1 MTHRFKEILPYHE
14 PDPIVKRVWKFL
26 LRSEQKIK
34 MFLHHLQII
43 LINTS
48 YQDMLSTQYR
58 LRLEGICRSI
68 ASGTEVSIDDMIWA
82 EKLAK
87 ANTSARGMLRTARK
101 IARNPN
107 DQFTNQLDIGD
118 PDKEIRGFTSPED
131 VVEWFHEDRPD
142 DWRQRD

>member
-1 MTHRFKEILPYHE
+1 
-14 PDPIVKRVWKFL
+14 
-26 LRSEQKIK
+26 
-34 MFLHHLQII
+34 
-43 LINTS
+43 
-48 YQDMLSTQYR
+48 MLSTQYR